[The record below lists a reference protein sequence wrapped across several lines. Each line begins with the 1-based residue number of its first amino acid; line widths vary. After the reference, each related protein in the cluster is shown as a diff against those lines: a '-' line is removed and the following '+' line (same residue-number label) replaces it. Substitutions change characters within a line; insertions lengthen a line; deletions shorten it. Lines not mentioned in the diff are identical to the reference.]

1 MKLKQDMDKAFT
13 IKDLG
18 ELRYFLS
25 IEISRSPTNITLQQ
39 RKYATDILLDMGLTA
54 CKPALYPL
62 LTNLKLFTDS
72 GDVMQNPE
80 NYRKL
85 IVRLLYLN
93 ITRSDMS
100 YAIQNL
106 SQFLSCPRELYM
118 KAALHLLRYLKGTIN
133 AGLSYPI

>member
-1 MKLKQDMDKAFT
+1 
-13 IKDLG
+13 
-18 ELRYFLS
+18 
-25 IEISRSPTNITLQQ
+25 
-39 RKYATDILLDMGLTA
+39 MGLTA
-54 CKPALYPL
+54 CKPAFFPL
-62 LTNLKLFTDS
+62 LTNLKLSTNS